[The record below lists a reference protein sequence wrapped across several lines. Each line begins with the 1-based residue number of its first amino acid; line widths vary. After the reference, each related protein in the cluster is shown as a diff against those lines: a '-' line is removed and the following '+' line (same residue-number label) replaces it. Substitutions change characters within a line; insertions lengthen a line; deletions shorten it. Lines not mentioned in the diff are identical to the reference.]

1 MNSEKHP
8 TWQFL
13 LKQQRQLN
21 EAQVAQDIIVYM
33 RPLSHGCGKWSQV
46 PQALFL
52 QKTLCKTEKDS
63 AVAWF
68 PVLS

>member
-1 MNSEKHP
+1 MSSEKHP

-33 RPLSHGCGKWSQV
+33 QPLSHGCGKWSQV
-46 PQALFL
+46 SQALFL
-52 QKTLCKTEKDS
+52 QEIPCKTEKDS
-63 AVAWF
+63 VAAWSA
-68 PVLS
+68 VLS